1 MTHGRSLSRFVASIS
16 QVPVRLN
23 AQLGGVSMVAVVLG
37 LDVVARVGRFGLG
50 NASSEESVSG
60 RLRLVFGGMG
70 LSAARGALL
79 ACFLGGIVPVLYCI
93 STFVGMGRR
102 DDVTENKYL
111 EQLSPV
117 ALSTA

>member
-1 MTHGRSLSRFVASIS
+1 MSIV
-16 QVPVRLN
+16 QVPVMLN

-37 LDVVARVGRFGLG
+37 LDVVARVRRFGLG

-102 DDVTENKYL
+102 DDATENKYL
-111 EQLSPV
+111 ALLSPV
-117 ALSTA
+117 ALSTT